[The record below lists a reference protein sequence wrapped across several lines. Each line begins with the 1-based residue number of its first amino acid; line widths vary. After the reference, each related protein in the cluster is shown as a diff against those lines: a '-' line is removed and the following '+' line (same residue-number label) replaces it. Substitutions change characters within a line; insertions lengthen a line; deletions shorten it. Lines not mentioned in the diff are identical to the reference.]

1 MTTNLYII
9 NEMHSDVYE
18 VFEED
23 ELFIFAK
30 NIIEY
35 ETNRDKNFKTDDAFI
50 RDFRN
55 YYIKIAEYYEK
66 AKEGNISESDILF
79 IIELYNKQKFTD
91 DILIDKISV
100 TEECNI
106 EPLTNILKTVG
117 MQDLSYILDTESFQM
132 SEII

>member
-9 NEMHSDVYE
+9 NEMYSDVYE

-35 ETNRDKNFKTDDAFI
+35 ETNRDNKFKTDDAFI
-50 RDFRN
+50 KYFRN

-66 AKEGNISESDILF
+66 AKEENISESDILF
-79 IIELYNKQKFTD
+79 IIELYNKQNFTD

-117 MQDLSYILDTESFQM
+117 MQDLSYLLDTESFQM
-132 SEII
+132 NQIN